1 MKAWTTTSNI
11 GEEEEG
17 EKTALTFRFEPHN
30 KSEDVGSHLS

>member
-17 EKTALTFRFEPHN
+17 KKTALALRFEPHN
-30 KSEDVGSHLS
+30 KSEDVDSYLS